1 MEKELDNKAM
11 IKKIETALS
20 YYDMVR
26 NSQRAYYERLREKKK
41 ADGTYKGRGRPRK
54 IKEEVEEC
62 PYPPMPPSAP
72 PTDPVCMPS
81 AVPSQV
87 VLPQILPSLPPVS
100 QTGKRKVRQSASV

>member
-54 IKEEVEEC
+54 IKEEIETA

-72 PTDPVCMPS
+72 DAPCYTNLPVLPS
-81 AVPSQV
+81 A
-87 VLPQILPSLPPVS
+87 
-100 QTGKRKVRQSASV
+100 KE

>member
-54 IKEEVEEC
+54 IKEEQEV
-62 PYPPMPPSAP
+62 PYPPS
-72 PTDPVCMPS
+72 PVSPDDLPFA
-81 AVPSQV
+81 AVSLPV
-87 VLPQILPSLPPVS
+87 VPQTLPSLPPVS
-100 QTGKRKVRQSASV
+100 QSGKRKVRQSASV